1 MSKKTVSVSIV
12 AANYNNGK
20 YLHDFIGSVSDSTV
34 LPQELIII
42 DDGSTDNSL
51 ELLREFSDLDFL
63 KLIKFEKNRG
73 FCEALNAGIE
83 LASGKYIMRI
93 DPDDILL
100 AERLQTQFE
109 FLENNKEIDVVGSN
123 VIYFLD
129 DTNEDIST
137 SNFPTE
143 HADIY
148 KVYQKGEH
156 GIQHPSAMIR
166 ADVMKQFRYI
176 QENFK
181 SEDYDIF
188 ARMISNGYKFVNISE
203 PLTRMRVHSGSI
215 SINIKYGTI
224 KHTYDLRDQIF
235 KKRTNPLKIRLYYWH
250 ILNYKKYLISK
261 NSIKKIFYMGLASVF
276 YPRKAFSK
284 ILNLSNK

>member
-1 MSKKTVSVSIV
+1 MPKNTASVSIV
-12 AANYNNGK
+12 TANYNNGK
-20 YLHDFIGSVSDSTV
+20 YLHDFIRSVSDSTV

-51 ELLREFSDLDFL
+51 ELLREFSGLKFL
-63 KLIKFEKNRG
+63 KLIKFEKNKG

-83 LASGKYIMRI
+83 LASAKYIMRI

-100 AERLQTQFE
+100 PERVQTQFE
-109 FLENNKEIDVVGSN
+109 FLENNEEIDIVGCN

-129 DTNEDIST
+129 ETNENIFISNVPEKHT
-137 SNFPTE
+137 V
-143 HADIY
+143 IY
-148 KVYQKGEH
+148 KTYQKGEH
-156 GIQHPSAMIR
+156 GVLHTSIMIR

-188 ARMISNGYKFVNISE
+188 ARIIVQGYKFANIKES
-203 PLTRMRVHSGSI
+203 LTRMRIHNNSI
-215 SINIKYGTI
+215 SINIKYSTI

-235 KKRTNPLKIRLYYWH
+235 NTQTNPLKIRLYYWY

-261 NSIKKIFYMGLASVF
+261 NSIKKLFYMGLASIF
-276 YPRKAFSK
+276 YPRKAFNK
-284 ILNLSNK
+284 ILNLSGK